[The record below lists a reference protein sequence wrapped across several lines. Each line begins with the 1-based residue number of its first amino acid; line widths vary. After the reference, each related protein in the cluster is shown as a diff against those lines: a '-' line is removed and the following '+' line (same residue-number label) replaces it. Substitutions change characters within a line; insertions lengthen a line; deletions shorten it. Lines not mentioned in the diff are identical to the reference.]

1 MNIHTFEKAKQE
13 YARQDSL
20 LHGNQHY
27 STHDSFVEDEAFHIK
42 NKIEKR
48 KHKQKQMK
56 FIIGGVGAF
65 MLFLIGVA
73 GYSQYKLYTLSKD
86 ETYVRGEGVDTV
98 GGANTPRT
106 GEDII
111 RALKKHILVPEG
123 SPQIAEVQDSEKLK
137 ETQAFFKDVKNGD
150 VVIIYPDI
158 IFVYRP
164 SADIVIASTD
174 ISGVGQ
180 TKP

>member
-20 LHGNQHY
+20 LHSNQPHN
-27 STHDSFVEDEAFHIK
+27 THDSFAEDEAFHIK

-56 FIIGGVGAF
+56 FMIGGVGVF
-65 MLFLIGVA
+65 IFFLIAVA
-73 GYSQYKLYTLSKD
+73 GYSQYKLHTLSKD
-86 ETYVRGEGVDTV
+86 ETYVRGEEQGTL
-98 GGANTPRT
+98 GGTNTPRT
-106 GEDII
+106 GEEII
-111 RALKKHILVPEG
+111 QALKKHILVPG
-123 SPQIAEVQDSEKLK
+123 GNPQIAEVQDSEKLK

-150 VVIIYPDI
+150 VVIIYPEI

-164 SADIVIASTD
+164 SADIVVASTD